1 MVNGRRID
9 GIEEDTFLI
18 LCLED
23 RNEASITSLQLLLKH
38 GAKTDLAV
46 KRYSLGKEYLY
57 GPHTALES
65 PYYDFPVNV
74 RY

>member
-1 MVNGRRID
+1 M
-9 GIEEDTFLI
+9 I

-23 RNEASITSLQLLLKH
+23 TKETSINSLQLLLKY

-57 GPHTALES
+57 NPHAALENS
-65 PYYDFPVNV
+65 YYNSSLK
-74 RY
+74 RKILTEWIKNKIK